1 MLSRINKK
9 IILLCSVDAPFWSD
23 ALAKVTRLHIKSA
36 LGISPTT
43 MIKWEMGGEVRDVS
57 LHRSF
62 STIGDTV
69 TKRRSM
75 AKEARASVLKRI
87 DELHTAIFDD
97 DTSVYAFGELLGFD
111 KTRSQKAI
119 DQEVFKKIPVFRDI
133 YYEDSPRD
141 RSMVQK
147 HFDAFGG
154 CYHVWL
160 ERGERTFQGVL
171 RVRYPLHLKT
181 LWAIRAKLN
190 LPKYVNT
197 VGKQKPFFEYDGFLS
212 IKSDVIFWMFEERD
226 NLNAD
231 FFQMITERPDML
243 EWGGMAEGKYLTTQR
258 GRDASIVTGRVLL
271 ERREIEDGPGIEE
284 FMFSGMALL
293 DESFDGIVERIGD
306 GHPSPEGV

>member
-9 IILLCSVDAPFWSD
+9 IILLCSVEAPFWSD
-23 ALAKVTRLHIKSA
+23 ALPKVTRLHIKSA

-43 MIKWEMGGEVRDVS
+43 MIKWEMGGEVRNVS
-57 LHRSF
+57 LHKAF
-62 STIGDTV
+62 KTMAETV
-69 TKRRSM
+69 LKQRSM
-75 AKEARASVLKRI
+75 PKDARATVLERI
-87 DELHTAIFDD
+87 EELHTAIFDN
-97 DTSVYAFGELLGFD
+97 DTSVYAFGERLGFD
-111 KTRSQKAI
+111 KTQSQKAI

-231 FFQMITERPDML
+231 FFHMITERPDLL
-243 EWGGMAEGKYLTTQR
+243 EGGGLATGKYLTTQR
-258 GRDASIVTGRVLL
+258 GKDASIETGRVLI
-271 ERREIEDGPGIEE
+271 ERRDIETATDIEE
-284 FMFSGMALL
+284 FMFDGMTLL
-293 DESFDGIVERIGD
+293 DEPFDAVLERETHGAP
-306 GHPSPEGV
+306 GA

>member
-1 MLSRINKK
+1 MFSRINKK
-9 IILLCSVDAPFWSD
+9 IILLCSVEAPFWSE
-23 ALAKVTRLHIKSA
+23 ALAKVTRLDIKSA

-57 LHRSF
+57 LHRAF
-62 STIGDTV
+62 DTMRETV
-69 TKRRSM
+69 SKRRAM
-75 AKEARASVLKRI
+75 PKDERAAVIGKI
-87 DELHTAIFDD
+87 DTLQQAIFDE
-97 DTSVYAFGELLGFD
+97 DTSVYAFGERLGFD
-111 KTRSQKAI
+111 KTQSQKAI

-147 HFDAFGG
+147 HFYAFGG
-154 CYHVWL
+154 CYHVYL

-231 FFQMITERPDML
+231 FFQMITERPDLL
-243 EWGGMAEGKYLTTQR
+243 EGGGMAEGKYLTTQR

-271 ERREIEDGPGIEE
+271 ERREIEDAPDIED
-284 FMFSGMALL
+284 FMSGGMILM
-293 DESFDGIVERIGD
+293 DESFDAILERISAKAPD
-306 GHPSPEGV
+306 A